1 MSAASKAL
9 EEVRQLVAADDRR
22 DFEFAGRGFIAT
34 RKDPVIPRDTG
45 DGAAFDLTDAK
56 AGATVT
62 MTRMELLLTLLA
74 GFPVADFIEKG
85 AIKVEGDA
93 ALYEA
98 LTGLI
103 EAPKPNFNIVEP

>member
-1 MSAASKAL
+1 MTENLGHK
-9 EEVRQLVAADDRR
+9 
-22 DFEFAGRGFIAT
+22 
-34 RKDPVIPRDTG
+34 PVISIIYSHSHAG
-45 DGAAFDLTDAK
+45 HY

-74 GFPVADFIEKG
+74 RFPVAGFIANGGIE
-85 AIKVEGDA
+85 VEGDA